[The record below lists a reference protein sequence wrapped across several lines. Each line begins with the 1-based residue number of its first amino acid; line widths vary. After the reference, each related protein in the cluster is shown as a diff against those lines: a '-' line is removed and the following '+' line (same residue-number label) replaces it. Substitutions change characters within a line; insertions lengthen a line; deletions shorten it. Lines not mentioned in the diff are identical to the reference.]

1 MTPNEH
7 KLGWKLWTAG
17 AFAAAFLSMQAGRW
31 ATSALKRWAFS
42 ALSAMMLATMV
53 SARGATDETA
63 AAAVDVN
70 AEIVKVADT
79 YRRAV
84 VAGDARAV
92 AATYRDDA
100 VELGPCGPPLKGRA
114 AIEEHYRRMF
124 QNLKFTSFTFSH
136 LDATVN
142 GNIGYDAGTY
152 EDTAGPAGTP
162 GMTATGKFLVV
173 VKRGQDGWKAA
184 YVIFNFDG
192 PAPPCGQ

>member
-1 MTPNEH
+1 M
-7 KLGWKLWTAG
+7 
-17 AFAAAFLSMQAGRW
+17 
-31 ATSALKRWAFS
+31 
-42 ALSAMMLATMV
+42 ATMV
-53 SARGATDETA
+53 SARVATDETA
-63 AAAVDVN
+63 AAPVDVN

-100 VELGPCGPPLKGRA
+100 VELGPCAPPLKGRA

-142 GNIGYDAGTY
+142 GNMGYDAGTY
-152 EDTAGPAGTP
+152 EETAGPEGTP
-162 GMTATGKFLVV
+162 GMTVTGKFLVL

-192 PAPPCGQ
+192 PQPPCGQ

>member
-1 MTPNEH
+1 MTPNER
-7 KLGWKLWTAG
+7 KWGWKLWTAG

-31 ATSALKRWAFS
+31 ATSALRRWAFS

-53 SARGATDETA
+53 SARTVEQPPAPAEL
-63 AAAVDVN
+63 N
-70 AEIVKVADT
+70 AEIVKMADT

-84 VAGDARAV
+84 IAGDAKAV
-92 AATYRDDA
+92 AATYTDDA
-100 VELGPCGPPLKGRA
+100 TELGPCGPPVKGRA

-124 QNLKFTSFTFSH
+124 QNLKVTSFTFSH

-152 EDTAGPAGTP
+152 EETAGPAGTP
-162 GMTATGKFLVV
+162 GMTATGKYLVV
-173 VKRGQDGWKAA
+173 VKRGQDGWRAA

-192 PAPPCGQ
+192 PPPPCGQ